1 MSFDPAV
8 FLQLVIYGLTNG
20 ATIALAAQ
28 GVTIVFGMVRILNLA
43 HGDVFAL
50 STVLA
55 TVIIL
60 NLDVQPDS
68 PPLLLYGGLLLSMLG
83 GMAMGVALNVG
94 VELAAFKPFRRSSR
108 LAPLIATLG
117 LSFILYQLS
126 LLWRVVLPSWV
137 RGDHRSVPGLPEVPI
152 DRIPDLAPAD
162 NLIERLGL
170 DWPIVIETKSVI
182 MWFMAIGVALA
193 VSLVLRRTRLGREMR
208 AVSQN
213 PELARLCGIN
223 VDRTITKAF
232 ALGGLL
238 AGAAAFIFVWHYARP
253 YGSHGAQSGL
263 IAFSAAILGGVGS
276 PIGALASGFSIGIV
290 QSLSDFYLATS
301 WTPVLVYGLLIVLL
315 VLRPAGIVAGAGE
328 DAGVSAR
335 DAVTVLYRG
344 SQRRWV
350 RWLWVLALAAAVL
363 YPLAQPYL
371 GASRESTFTV
381 VMIFI
386 MLALG
391 LTVMLGFAGLLDLGY
406 AISFG
411 IGGYAAALL
420 TDPYG
425 KLRAAL
431 GITGQIDFVVVL
443 AVAAVA
449 AGLFGLLNA
458 VLTFRMRADYLAIV
472 TLAYGLIIRQ
482 LLVIFSD
489 VTGGNQGISGLPPP
503 VLFGVPLESPA
514 ARYYLALV
522 LVTLTAIATMRLITS
537 RAGRAFIAMG
547 EDDVAA
553 ASSGINVNAYKGT
566 AFIVGTAIA
575 GIAGALYASS
585 ISLVDPEMG
594 DFRISMM
601 VLAMVIVSGAGS
613 VPGAIIGAVLISLY
627 DRIAI
632 PALGDWVAQQ
642 TNGVFDIRQLSYLTF
657 GLAVY
662 LTVLARARG
671 RRNV

>member
-1 MSFDPAV
+1 
-8 FLQLVIYGLTNG
+8 
-20 ATIALAAQ
+20 
-28 GVTIVFGMVRILNLA
+28 
-43 HGDVFAL
+43 VFAL
-50 STVLA
+50 SSVLA

-60 NLDVQPDS
+60 NLKVRPDS
-68 PPLLLYGGLLLSMLG
+68 PPLLLYGGMLLSMLG
-83 GMAMGVALNVG
+83 GMAMGMALNVG
-94 VELAAFKPFRRSSR
+94 VELAAFRPFRRTSR

-117 LSFILYQLS
+117 LSFILYQVS
-126 LLWRVVLPSWV
+126 LLWRYVLPSWV
-137 RGDHRSVPGLPEVPI
+137 LNDHRSVPGMPEVPI
-152 DRIPDLAPAD
+152 DRIPDLAPTD

-170 DWPIVIETKSVI
+170 DWPIAIETKSVI
-182 MWFMAIGVALA
+182 MWLVTIAIAISA
-193 VSLVLRRTRLGREMR
+193 SYVLRRMPLGREMR

-238 AGAAAFIFVWHYARP
+238 AGAAAYIFVWHYARP

-263 IAFSAAILGGVGS
+263 IAFSAALMGGVGS
-276 PIGALASGFSIGIV
+276 PLGALASGFSLGVV
-290 QSLSDFYLATS
+290 QSLSDFYLSTA
-301 WTPVLVYGLLIVLL
+301 WTPVLVYGLLIILL
-315 VLRPAGIVAGAGE
+315 VLRPAGLVAGAADDVGT
-328 DAGVSAR
+328 SAR

-344 SQRRWV
+344 AQRPWV
-350 RWLWVLALAAAVL
+350 RWLWVAALAAAAL

-371 GASRESTFTV
+371 GVSREGTFTV

-391 LTVMLGFAGLLDLGY
+391 LTVLLGFAGLLDLGY

-443 AVAAVA
+443 AVAAIA

-472 TLAYGLIIRQ
+472 TLAYGLMIRQ

-503 VLFGVPLESPA
+503 VMLGVPLESPQ
-514 ARYYLALV
+514 ARYYLALA
-522 LVTLTAIATMRLITS
+522 LVALTAIAVQRLVQS
-537 RAGRAFIAMG
+537 RAGRAFMAMG
-547 EDDVAA
+547 EDELAS
-553 ASSGINVNAYKGT
+553 ASSGVNVNAYKGA
-566 AFIVGTAIA
+566 AFVVGTAIA

-585 ISLVDPEMG
+585 VTLVDPDMG

-632 PALGDWVAQQ
+632 PALGEWIAQQ
-642 TNGVFDIRQLSYLTF
+642 TNGAFDIRQLSYLTF